1 MSIRRRIAETLAPA
15 IDPAPLV
22 AETPLV
28 PVRELF
34 RRFWPDVRPYR
45 GWLLLSLLFI
55 AAVPAI
61 AVVEV
66 WFFKLLVD
74 DVLVPGDL
82 RPFAWLAAGFVGLTL
97 LGGVVSFLDEYLAA
111 WIGERFVLQLRSRT
125 YGHLLTLSDGPER
138 RRLGDLL
145 ARITGD
151 VQAIES
157 FVLAGV
163 GSALGAVLQIVFF
176 TAALFYLQWDLALL
190 SLVVAPVFW
199 LTAARFSRLIKRA
212 SREKRRR
219 SGSLGAVAEEGL
231 ANAALVQ
238 AYNLQDAELAR
249 FRRENDGI
257 VSAELAATRLRALF
271 SPVVDLIEL
280 AGALLVI
287 GWGTYALAEGRLSV
301 GGMLAFLAYLT
312 LLYGPIRELSQ
323 LGTTIFA
330 ASAAAERVLEVLDQA
345 PTVQERP
352 GARALARARGI
363 VELDGVTFRYE
374 GAARAALEDVSLR
387 VEPGE
392 LVAVVGA
399 SGAGKSTIAKL
410 LLRFRDPDCGS
421 VRLDGH
427 DLRELTLASLR
438 QSVGV
443 LLQGS
448 LVFDGTVRENIAYGR
463 LGASQEEIVSAAKEA
478 DAHTF
483 VLALPDGYDTP
494 IGQKGGRLS
503 GGELRRI
510 ALARALLRDTPVL
523 VLDEPFSGLD
533 AESTERL
540 MAPLRRLQRE
550 RATVLVSHNLLTV
563 ADATSIVVLDRG
575 RIVERGAHEELLAL
589 DGLYA
594 RMLRVQQRDQRE
606 RERIAA

>member
-1 MSIRRRIAETLAPA
+1 MSVRRRIAETLGPA
-15 IDPAPLV
+15 NDPAPLV
-22 AETPLV
+22 AETPVV

-45 GWLLLSLLFI
+45 GWLLLSLLFV

-82 RPFAWLAAGFVGLTL
+82 GPFAWLAAGFIGLTL
-97 LGGVVSFLDEYLAA
+97 LAGVVSFFDEYLAA
-111 WIGERFVLQLRSRT
+111 WIGERFVLNLRSRT
-125 YGHLLTLSDGPER
+125 YGHLLTLSEGSER

-190 SLVVAPVFW
+190 SLVVAPIFW
-199 LTAARFSRLIKRA
+199 LVAARFSRLIKRA

-238 AYNLQDAELAR
+238 AYNRQDTELAR

-271 SPVVDLIEL
+271 SPVVDVIEL

-287 GWGTYALAEGRLSV
+287 GWGTYALSEGRLSV

-312 LLYGPIRELSQ
+312 LLYGPIRELSR

-345 PTVQERP
+345 PAVQDRP
-352 GARALARARGI
+352 GARALARVRGI
-363 VELDGVTFRYE
+363 VELDGVTFHYPDTDRP
-374 GAARAALEDVSLR
+374 ALENVSLR
-387 VEPGE
+387 IRPGE

-410 LLRFRDPDCGS
+410 LLRFRDPDAGS
-421 VRLDGH
+421 IRLDGH
-427 DLRELTLASLR
+427 DLRDLTLASVR
-438 QSVGV
+438 ESVGV
-443 LLQGS
+443 LLQDS

-463 LGASQEEIVSAAKEA
+463 PGASEAEIVSAAKDA
-478 DAHTF
+478 DAHEF
-483 VLALPDGYDTP
+483 VEALPDGYDTP
-494 IGQKGGRLS
+494 IGQKGARLS

-510 ALARALLRDTPVL
+510 AIARALLRDTPVL
-523 VLDEPFSGLD
+523 VLDEPFAGLD
-533 AESTERL
+533 GESTERL
-540 MAPLRRLQRE
+540 LAPLRRLRRG
-550 RATVLVSHNLLTV
+550 RATILVSHNLLPV
-563 ADATSIVVLDRG
+563 VDATFIVVLDQG
-575 RIVERGAHEELLAL
+575 RIVEQGTHEELVAR
-589 DGLYA
+589 DGHYA
-594 RMLRVQQRDQRE
+594 RMLRVQQREQE
-606 RERIAA
+606 RVAA

>member
-1 MSIRRRIAETLAPA
+1 MSVRRRIAETLGPA
-15 IDPAPLV
+15 NDPAPLV
-22 AETPLV
+22 AETPVV

-45 GWLLLSLLFI
+45 GWLLLSLLFV

-82 RPFAWLAAGFVGLTL
+82 GPFAWLAAGFIGLTL
-97 LGGVVSFLDEYLAA
+97 LAGVVSFFDEYLAA
-111 WIGERFVLQLRSRT
+111 WIGERFVLNLRSRT
-125 YGHLLTLSDGPER
+125 YGHLLTLSEGSER

-190 SLVVAPVFW
+190 SLVVAPIFW
-199 LTAARFSRLIKRA
+199 LVAARFSRLIKRA

-238 AYNLQDAELAR
+238 AYNRQDTELAR

-271 SPVVDLIEL
+271 SPVVDVIEL
-280 AGALLVI
+280 VGALLVI
-287 GWGTYALAEGRLSV
+287 GWGTYALSEGRLSV

-312 LLYGPIRELSQ
+312 LLYGPIRELSR

-345 PTVQERP
+345 PAVQDRP
-352 GARALARARGI
+352 GARALARVRGI
-363 VELDGVTFRYE
+363 VELDGVTFHYPDTDRP
-374 GAARAALEDVSLR
+374 ALENVSLR
-387 VEPGE
+387 IRPGE

-410 LLRFRDPDCGS
+410 LLRFRDPDAGS
-421 VRLDGH
+421 IRLDGH
-427 DLRELTLASLR
+427 DLRDLTLASVR
-438 QSVGV
+438 ESVGV
-443 LLQGS
+443 LLQDS

-463 LGASQEEIVSAAKEA
+463 PGASEAEIVSAAKDA
-478 DAHTF
+478 DAHEF
-483 VLALPDGYDTP
+483 VEALPDGYDTP
-494 IGQKGGRLS
+494 IGQKGARLS

-510 ALARALLRDTPVL
+510 AIARALLRDTPVL
-523 VLDEPFSGLD
+523 VLDEPFAGLD
-533 AESTERL
+533 GESTERL
-540 MAPLRRLQRE
+540 LAPLRRLRRG
-550 RATVLVSHNLLTV
+550 RATILVSHNLLPV
-563 ADATSIVVLDRG
+563 VDATFIVVLDQG
-575 RIVERGAHEELLAL
+575 RIVEQGTHEELVAR
-589 DGLYA
+589 DGHYA
-594 RMLRVQQRDQRE
+594 RMLRVQQREQE
-606 RERIAA
+606 RVAA

>member
-1 MSIRRRIAETLAPA
+1 MSIRRRIAEKLAPSS
-15 IDPAPLV
+15 DSAPLV
-22 AETPLV
+22 AAAPAV

-45 GWLLLSLLFI
+45 GWLLLSLPFI
-55 AAVPAI
+55 AAVPAV

-82 RPFAWLAAGFVGLTL
+82 RPFAWLAAGFVGLAL
-97 LGGVVSFLDEYLAA
+97 LGGLVSFLDEYLAA

-125 YGHLLTLSDGPER
+125 YGHLLTLSEGPER

-163 GSALGAVLQIVFF
+163 AGALGAALQIVFF

-190 SLVVAPVFW
+190 SLVVAPIFW
-199 LTAARFSRLIKRA
+199 LAAARFSRLIKRA

-238 AYNLQDAELAR
+238 AYNRQDTELAR

-287 GWGTYALAEGRLSV
+287 GWGTYALSEGRLSV
-301 GGMLAFLAYLT
+301 GGMLAFLASLT
-312 LLYGPIRELSQ
+312 MLYGPIRELSQ

-330 ASAAAERVLEVLDQA
+330 ASAAAERVLEVLDQPPA
-345 PTVQERP
+345 VQERP
-352 GARALARARGI
+352 GARALVRGGGT
-363 VELDGVTFRYE
+363 VELDGVTFRYA
-374 GAARAALEDVSLR
+374 GISRPALEGVSLR

-410 LLRFRDPDCGS
+410 LLRFQDPDYGS
-421 VRLDGH
+421 IRIDGH
-427 DLRELTLASLR
+427 DIRELTLASVR
-438 QSVGV
+438 ENVGV
-443 LLQGS
+443 LLQHS

-463 LGASQEEIVSAAKEA
+463 PGASEEEIVSAARNA
-478 DAHTF
+478 DAHEF
-483 VLALPDGYDTP
+483 VQALPEGYDTR
-494 IGQKGGRLS
+494 IGQKGARLS

-510 ALARALLRDTPVL
+510 AIARALLRDTPVL
-523 VLDEPFSGLD
+523 VLDEPFTGLD

-540 MAPLRRLQRE
+540 MAPLFRLRRG
-550 RATVLVSHNLLTV
+550 RATILVSHNLLHV

-575 RIVERGAHEELLAL
+575 RIVERGTHEELLVL

-594 RMLRVQQRDQRE
+594 RMLRLQERE
-606 RERIAA
+606 GERIAA